1 MMLLI
6 GSAALLNED
15 SLMPGFVALACVG
28 GTAAIM
34 LMGNQRPWRVP
45 FTRCNADGQARR
57 YLHGWYLWHW
67 PVLVIIKEIWPAPPW
82 FLNALGLAVSLM
94 LAAAMYRAFENPIRH
109 NAFLSSR
116 PAASIALGAAIT
128 FVCSSVAYVER
139 DRAQASALAAD
150 QVAIQRAQMDVP
162 QILQR
167 SGCHADILQTRVP
180 ADCRF
185 GTRDSSVT
193 IALSAL
199 PRRAL
204 VPDAGK
210 NRR

>member
-1 MMLLI
+1 MLLI

-34 LMGNQRPWRVP
+34 LMGKPGDRGVYRLLAATPMVRLG
-45 FTRCNADGQARR
+45 DIS
-57 YLHGWYLWHW
+57 YGWYLWHW

-162 QILQR
+162 QIL
-167 SGCHADILQTRVP
+167 HAGVSRGHPANARAGRLQV
-180 ADCRF
+180 
-185 GTRDSSVT
+185 RDT
-193 IALSAL
+193 
-199 PRRAL
+199 
-204 VPDAGK
+204 
-210 NRR
+210 